1 MVHSCPVCIMEPLS
15 HSFTLYQ
22 NIEHINIYYSRPSSI
37 ADRNTEGMMNHIH
50 GMLSENAD
58 MKWVWVVD
66 FTGFSLKD
74 MLYVGMYI
82 KLVQMIC
89 DDTQG
94 TYLRKIVIINHN
106 FFTNSL
112 LKIMYPFVS
121 KRMRD
126 VVMIVNL

>member
-1 MVHSCPVCIMEPLS
+1 MVYDCPVRTAEPLS

-37 ADRNTEGMMNHIH
+37 KDINTEELMNHVDM
-50 GMLSENAD
+50 MLLDND
-58 MKWVWVVD
+58 VMKWVWVVD
-66 FTGFSLKD
+66 FTGFGIKD
-74 MLYVGMYI
+74 MLNFGMYI
-82 KLVQMIC
+82 KLTELISSKHS
-89 DDTQG
+89 TF
-94 TYLRKIVIINHN
+94 LRKIVIINHN